1 MTDSMKFGPE
11 WLRNMSAEPS
21 GGSTSTTYSVNA
33 AGGVNAATSASASRN
48 FLFPEYRYGR
58 EEMLSLFD
66 RNCLLPQIL
75 PSFKKLFVEKVQYPL
90 ALTPS
95 SEEDN
100 NPNPIGNSARPA
112 WLQRSSGGFGSS
124 SRGTGRGGA
133 VDRGRMR
140 GKSVYH
146 PIYQRPSG
154 IFDEN
159 STATSAMNI
168 KPVERNWIDRNGT
181 GDSAISNNTSTTTMS
196 GGGGG
201 GGGILD
207 WNGTPSSSPR
217 KEFASHHRNSNM
229 ENWRRTRNEDGSGD
243 GPVVTGS
250 GSDMA
255 TGWRSGGGANSNNS
269 FGTNSHRWGRST
281 SWRDDDS
288 NVDSQQT
295 NVMMHRSISSA
306 GTLSIDRE
314 RKQSGMGTVHTSARV
329 STSCVKSAQ
338 MWPGVEAAV
347 NEDNLPEWAMEN
359 PSEVGGSFDA
369 SGAFHGTDHDNK
381 DKPIKNALEK
391 TDAKI
396 ETKIIKDQSSENENE
411 KIHENCSNDA
421 QLNTTNKDNCDV
433 TAIDSKTTHGTDI
446 SDRIKEVAVEVEKLI
461 MDDDNNLSSS
471 NSQRFAA
478 ADLIMESN
486 AINESATS
494 GEELAA
500 PSLLQNAPFADPIHL
515 SHLQRHQPQQL
526 HQQQQQPAP
535 QHFSLLSP
543 GPSLHQHHS
552 HLMNSLNSN
561 INDLWFYRDPQ
572 TNVQGPFSPLEM
584 TEWYRAGYF
593 NENLF
598 VRRFADNRF
607 RPLGELIK
615 FCHGNM
621 PFTHSHL
628 LPSPLE
634 LEMEIG
640 DQKPLLEGGGL
651 RGGNQQQLLER
662 GSLPVGNHQERL
674 LEGGVQQQL
683 LPTAATLPTV
693 ALSTAALPIIPL
705 LSRKHPNDEPLKANA
720 TAAAEALTLAI
731 KGNLMGNTSQLL
743 SMRFQMLQD
752 QYVQHQEYQILAELT
767 KNDCFQRLSAIEREA
782 IVRRKV
788 QLIALPDYL
797 TSLNGLGNTLSVI
810 NPMAGREL
818 FNLVAEQSKKDQHSV
833 QQRSIVGNNLLD
845 ANNFIL
851 NAQLMQQQQQ
861 QQLITPKPEDLP
873 PRNDLDLLNEYNLR
887 MLLRGNGQ
895 QPTVAAES
903 PQQLHSSVEE
913 TQMLT
918 AQNLMIPMWLP
929 PQSVKPTNTSSQWP
943 KGTLWDVATLEE
955 EQSQQQQQLM
965 MQKEQQ
971 QPSSSFVDKKLPEED
986 LKNEQRS
993 LEEPQEPHVVT
1004 DVHHED
1010 VIKSLNE
1017 PYKTKEYKPSTNNKL
1032 NSNIRQQQKQVNDE
1046 DQRRREQ
1053 TEEKRR
1059 QKEERKRQQLE
1070 EEKRRA
1076 LQDAE
1081 ERARQ
1086 VQEEKERQQ
1095 QIQAQRR
1102 KALLG
1107 SNNNAQPQSTKDLC
1121 LKTTGDQSQEPQRS
1135 SVRLPATSLA
1145 PWSLAR
1151 SSNSNSTV
1159 APGLAEI
1166 QKAERRER
1174 RADQQRHQEQLDK
1187 RSRANAAAQAEAN
1200 DVLLKWQSVASTPM
1214 PVMSL
1219 AEIQAEEAKRLT
1231 SELRRDIELQQHLGT
1246 GSLPGGASSA
1256 ASGGGGSTMSNIWG
1270 NVNKA
1275 WSGASP
1281 LTLSGSSGLWDE
1293 TLGNHHQNSY
1303 YGGGGASS
1311 TAASTAPRSSSI
1323 LQTQNRSNTNPQTS
1337 PRNLR
1342 KCQTL
1347 PAIKPQNQS
1356 EKVKPNKKTVA
1367 ASTEE
1372 KDKDRKPQFKG
1383 QADPS
1388 VSKVHEYENEFTNWC
1403 IKSLDNMSAKVDVP
1417 TFVAF
1422 LQDLEAPYEV
1432 KDYVRIYL
1440 GEGKDSMDFAKQFL
1454 ERRSKYKSLQRAQN
1468 AHNDDMCKPAPAI
1481 TPSSNDNTDNK
1492 NKQKKIKK
1500 NKMTRMDARSILGF
1514 SVTAAEGR
1522 INVGV
1527 RDYVDGP

>member
-11 WLRNMSAEPS
+11 WLRNMSAEPA
-21 GGSTSTTYSVNA
+21 GGSTSTTYNVNA
-33 AGGVNAATSASASRN
+33 ASGVNTATSGSASRN

-100 NPNPIGNSARPA
+100 NPNPMGNSSRPA

-146 PIYQRPSG
+146 SIYQRPSG

-168 KPVERNWIDRNGT
+168 KPAERNWIDRNGT
-181 GDSAISNNTSTTTMS
+181 GDSGNANNTSTATS

-201 GGGILD
+201 SGILD

-217 KEFASHHRNSNM
+217 KEFASHHHRNSNM

-243 GPVVTGS
+243 GPVVASS

-255 TGWRSGGGANSNNS
+255 AGWRSGGGGNTNNS
-269 FGTNSHRWGRST
+269 FGTNSHRWGRSV
-281 SWRDDDS
+281 SWREDDS
-288 NVDSQQT
+288 NGDSQQT
-295 NVMMHRSISSA
+295 NAMMHRSISSV
-306 GTLSIDRE
+306 GTVNIDRE
-314 RKQSGMGTVHTSARV
+314 RKQPGIGTVHTSVRV
-329 STSCVKSAQ
+329 STSGVKSSQ
-338 MWPGVEAAV
+338 LWTGVDAAV
-347 NEDNLPEWAMEN
+347 NDDNLPEWAMEN

-369 SGAFHGTDHDNK
+369 SGAFHGTDHNDVAI
-381 DKPIKNALEK
+381 IKNTPGTVDTE
-391 TDAKI
+391 I
-396 ETKIIKDQSSENENE
+396 ETKILKDPGSDKESE
-411 KIHENCSNDA
+411 KIQENCSNNVKSVKRDSE
-421 QLNTTNKDNCDV
+421 DNCDV
-433 TAIDSKTTHGTDI
+433 TAVDQTIIHGTDI

-461 MDDDNNLSSS
+461 MDDDNNLNSG
-471 NSQRFAA
+471 NSQRYAA
-478 ADLIMESN
+478 AELIMESKT
-486 AINESATS
+486 INESPTS
-494 GEELAA
+494 GEELSAK
-500 PSLLQNAPFADPIHL
+500 SLLQNAPFSEPIHL
-515 SHLQRHQPQQL
+515 NHLQRHQPQHL
-526 HQQQQQPAP
+526 HQQQQQPTS
-535 QHFSLLSP
+535 QHFSLLPP
-543 GPSLHQHHS
+543 GSSLHQHHHS

-561 INDLWFYRDPQ
+561 LNDLWFYRDPQ
-572 TNVQGPFSPLEM
+572 TNVQGPFSALEM

-634 LEMEIG
+634 LDMEME
-640 DQKPLLEGGGL
+640 
-651 RGGNQQQLLER
+651 
-662 GSLPVGNHQERL
+662 
-674 LEGGVQQQL
+674 GVQQQL
-683 LPTAATLPTV
+683 LPTAAPLQNV
-693 ALSTAALPIIPL
+693 ALSTAALPMIPL
-705 LSRKHPNDEPLKANA
+705 LARKYPCDEPLKANV

-788 QLIALPDYL
+788 QLIVLPDYL
-797 TSLNGLGNTLSVI
+797 TSLNGLSNALSVI

-818 FNLVAEQSKKDQHSV
+818 FNLVAEQSKKDQQNV

-861 QQLITPKPEDLP
+861 QVIPSNAEELP
-873 PRNDLDLLNEYNLR
+873 SRNDLDLLNEYNLR

-895 QPTVAAES
+895 QSTIAAES
-903 PQQLHSSVEE
+903 PQQLHSTVEE
-913 TQMLT
+913 TQILT

-929 PQSVKPTNTSSQWP
+929 PQSVKPTNSTSQWP

-965 MQKEQQ
+965 MQKEQRQ
-971 QPSSSFVDKKLPEED
+971 QQQHPSSNIVEKKVAEEI
-986 LKNEQRS
+986 LKNEERPS
-993 LEEPQEPHVVT
+993 EEPYKPHIET

-1010 VIKSLNE
+1010 VTKSLNE
-1017 PYKTKEYKPSTNNKL
+1017 QYKTKEHKQPINNKI
-1032 NSNIRQQQKQVNDE
+1032 SNIRQQKQVNDE

-1059 QKEERKRQQLE
+1059 QKEERKRQQQE

-1076 LQDAE
+1076 LQEAE

-1107 SNNNAQPQSTKDLC
+1107 SNNNAQPQASKDSV
-1121 LKTTGDQSQEPQRS
+1121 LKNAGDQSIETQRS
-1135 SVRLPATSLA
+1135 SARLPATSIA
-1145 PWSLAR
+1145 PWSLGR
-1151 SSNSNSTV
+1151 SPNANSTV

-1200 DVLLKWQSVASTPM
+1200 DVLLKWQSVTPTPI

-1219 AEIQAEEAKRLT
+1219 AEIQAEETKRLT
-1231 SELRRDIELQQHLGT
+1231 NELRRDIELQQQQQQHLGT
-1246 GSLPGGASSA
+1246 GVLTGGASGTGV
-1256 ASGGGGSTMSNIWG
+1256 GGAGATMSNIWG

-1275 WSGASP
+1275 WSGPSP
-1281 LTLSGSSGLWDE
+1281 LALSGSSGLWED
-1293 TLGNHHQNSY
+1293 TLNNQHQSSY
-1303 YGGGGASS
+1303 YGGGAGSS
-1311 TAASTAPRSSSI
+1311 TAASTTTRSSSI
-1323 LQTQNRSNTNPQTS
+1323 LQAQNKSNTNPLTS

-1342 KCQTL
+1342 KSQTL
-1347 PAIKPQNQS
+1347 PAIKPQNQP
-1356 EKVKPNKKTVA
+1356 EKVKPKQKAMA
-1367 ASTEE
+1367 ASIEE
-1372 KDKDRKPQFKG
+1372 KDKDRKAPFKG
-1383 QADPS
+1383 QTDPS
-1388 VSKVHEYENEFTNWC
+1388 ISKVNEYENEFTNWC
-1403 IKSLDNMSAKVDVP
+1403 MKSLDNMSAKVDVP

-1440 GEGKDSMDFAKQFL
+1440 GEGKDSLDFAKQFL

-1492 NKQKKIKK
+1492 NKQKKVKK

>member
-21 GGSTSTTYSVNA
+21 GGSTSTTYNVNA
-33 AGGVNAATSASASRN
+33 AGGVNMATSASASRN

-95 SEEDN
+95 SEEDS
-100 NPNPIGNSARPA
+100 NPNPMGNSSRPA
-112 WLQRSSGGFGSS
+112 WLQRSSSGFGSS

-146 PIYQRPSG
+146 SIYQRPSG
-154 IFDEN
+154 VFDEN

-168 KPVERNWIDRNGT
+168 KPAERNWIDRNGT
-181 GDSAISNNTSTTTMS
+181 GDSINSNTSTATS

-201 GGGILD
+201 SCGILD

-217 KEFASHHRNSNM
+217 KEFASHHHRNTNM
-229 ENWRRTRNEDGSGD
+229 ENWRRMRNEDGSGD
-243 GPVVTGS
+243 GPVVASS

-255 TGWRSGGGANSNNS
+255 AGWRSGGGGNNS

-281 SWRDDDS
+281 SWREDDS
-288 NVDSQQT
+288 NGESQPT
-295 NVMMHRSISSA
+295 NVIMHRSISTVGSV
-306 GTLSIDRE
+306 SIDRE
-314 RKQSGMGTVHTSARV
+314 RKQTGIGTAHSSVRV
-329 STSCVKSAQ
+329 STSGVKSSQ
-338 MWPGVEAAV
+338 LWTGVEAAV
-347 NEDNLPEWAMEN
+347 NDDNLPEWAMEN
-359 PSEVGGSFDA
+359 PSEVGGSFDS
-369 SGAFHGTDHDNK
+369 SGAFHGTDHNDVAI
-381 DKPIKNALEK
+381 IKNTPETA
-391 TDAKI
+391 DAEI
-396 ETKIIKDQSSENENE
+396 EAKIIKDSSSDKESEN
-411 KIHENCSNDA
+411 IQENC
-421 QLNTTNKDNCDV
+421 LNVKLKKRDSEDKCDV
-433 TAIDSKTTHGTDI
+433 TAIDQTIIHGTDI

-461 MDDDNNLSSS
+461 MDDDNNLNSG

-478 ADLIMESN
+478 AELIMESKTN
-486 AINESATS
+486 NESPTS
-494 GEELAA
+494 GEELSAK
-500 PSLLQNAPFADPIHL
+500 SLLQNTPFPEPINL
-515 SHLQRHQPQQL
+515 SHLQRHQPQHL
-526 HQQQQQPAP
+526 HQQPTP
-535 QHFSLLSP
+535 QHFSLLPP
-543 GPSLHQHHS
+543 GQSLHHHHS
-552 HLMNSLNSN
+552 HLMNSLSSN
-561 INDLWFYRDPQ
+561 LNDLWFYRDPQ
-572 TNVQGPFSPLEM
+572 TNVQGPFSALEM

-634 LEMEIG
+634 LDMEMEG
-640 DQKPLLEGGGL
+640 E
-651 RGGNQQQLLER
+651 
-662 GSLPVGNHQERL
+662 
-674 LEGGVQQQL
+674 VQQQL
-683 LPTAATLPTV
+683 IPTPATLPAV
-693 ALSTAALPIIPL
+693 ALSSAALPIIPL
-705 LSRKHPNDEPLKANA
+705 LARKHQSDEPLKANV

-767 KNDCFQRLSAIEREA
+767 KNDCFQRLSAIERES

-788 QLIALPDYL
+788 QLIVLPDYL
-797 TSLNGLGNTLSVI
+797 TSLNGLSNTLSVI
-810 NPMAGREL
+810 NPMAAREL
-818 FNLVAEQSKKDQHSV
+818 FNLVAEQSKKDQQSV

-861 QQLITPKPEDLP
+861 QQPVITPNAEELP
-873 PRNDLDLLNEYNLR
+873 SRNDLDLLNEYNLR
-887 MLLRGNGQ
+887 MLLRGNSHQ
-895 QPTVAAES
+895 SAIAADS
-903 PQQLHSSVEE
+903 QQLHSSVEE

-929 PQSVKPTNTSSQWP
+929 PQSVKPTNSTSQWP

-965 MQKEQQ
+965 IQKEQRQ
-971 QPSSSFVDKKLPEED
+971 QQQHPSSNFVEKKLAEVS
-986 LKNEQRS
+986 LKNEERP
-993 LEEPQEPHVVT
+993 LEEPHEPHIVT

-1010 VIKSLNE
+1010 VTKSLNE
-1017 PYKTKEYKPSTNNKL
+1017 PYKTKDHKQPTNNKL
-1032 NSNIRQQQKQVNDE
+1032 NSNIRQPQKQVNDE

-1076 LQDAE
+1076 IQEAE

-1107 SNNNAQPQSTKDLC
+1107 STSNAQPHATKDSVF
-1121 LKTTGDQSQEPQRS
+1121 KAAGDQSLETQRS
-1135 SVRLPATSLA
+1135 SVRLPGTSIA

-1151 SSNSNSTV
+1151 SPNANSTV

-1200 DVLLKWQSVASTPM
+1200 DVLLKWQSVAPTSM

-1219 AEIQAEEAKRLT
+1219 AEIQAEETKRLT
-1231 SELRRDIELQQHLGT
+1231 NELRKDIELQQQQHLGT
-1246 GSLPGGASSA
+1246 GTLPGGASGTGV
-1256 ASGGGGSTMSNIWG
+1256 GGGGATMSNIWG

-1275 WSGASP
+1275 WSGPSP
-1281 LTLSGSSGLWDE
+1281 LALSGSSGLWEE
-1293 TLGNHHQNSY
+1293 TLTNQHQTSY
-1303 YGGGGASS
+1303 YGGGGGSS
-1311 TAASTAPRSSSI
+1311 TAASTATRSSSI
-1323 LQTQNRSNTNPQTS
+1323 LQAQNKSNTNPLTS

-1342 KCQTL
+1342 KSQTL
-1347 PAIKPQNQS
+1347 PAIKPQNQP
-1356 EKVKPNKKTVA
+1356 EKVKPKQKAIA
-1367 ASTEE
+1367 ASIEE

-1383 QADPS
+1383 QTDPS
-1388 VSKVHEYENEFTNWC
+1388 ITKVNEYENEFTNWC
-1403 IKSLDNMSAKVDVP
+1403 MKSLDNMSAKVDVP

-1440 GEGKDSMDFAKQFL
+1440 GEGKDSLDFAKQFL

-1492 NKQKKIKK
+1492 NKQKKVKK

>member
-33 AGGVNAATSASASRN
+33 VGGVNAATSASASRN

-100 NPNPIGNSARPA
+100 NQSPIGNSSRPA

-159 STATSAMNI
+159 STVTSAMNI
-168 KPVERNWIDRNGT
+168 KPAERNWIDRNGT
-181 GDSAISNNTSTTTMS
+181 GDSAIANNTSTITS
-196 GGGGG
+196 GGGGGGGG

-217 KEFASHHRNSNM
+217 KEYASHHHRISNM

-243 GPVVTGS
+243 GPVVAGS
-250 GSDMA
+250 GSEMA
-255 TGWRSGGGANSNNS
+255 AGWRSGSGGNTNS

-288 NVDSQQT
+288 NGDSQQA
-295 NVMMHRSISSA
+295 NIIIHRSISSV
-306 GTLSIDRE
+306 GTASIDRE
-314 RKQSGMGTVHTSARV
+314 RKPSGIGTVHSSVRV
-329 STSCVKSAQ
+329 STSGVKNSQ
-338 MWPGVEAAV
+338 MWTGVEAAV
-347 NEDNLPEWAMEN
+347 NDDNLPEWAMEN

-369 SGAFHGTDHDNK
+369 SGAFHGTDHNDLSIK
-381 DKPIKNALEK
+381 KNAPGAV
-391 TDAKI
+391 DAEI
-396 ETKIIKDQSSENENE
+396 ETKIAKDSGSEKECEKMEENY
-411 KIHENCSNDA
+411 SNNA
-421 QLNTTNKDNCDV
+421 QLNKMDNEDNCDV
-433 TAIDSKTTHGTDI
+433 TAKDTRIMHGTDI

-461 MDDDNNLSSS
+461 MDDDHNLSSG
-471 NSQRFAA
+471 NSPRFSAA
-478 ADLIMESN
+478 ELIMESN
-486 AINESATS
+486 VINESPTS
-494 GEELAA
+494 GEELATK
-500 PSLLQNAPFADPIHL
+500 SLLQSSSFSEPI
-515 SHLQRHQPQQL
+515 HQPQHI
-526 HQQQQQPAP
+526 HQQQQQPTS
-535 QHFSLLSP
+535 QHFSLLPP
-543 GPSLHQHHS
+543 GPSLHQHHHS
-552 HLMNSLNSN
+552 HLINSLNSN
-561 INDLWFYRDPQ
+561 LNDLWFYRDPQ
-572 TNVQGPFSPLEM
+572 TNVQGPFSALEM

-598 VRRFADNRF
+598 VRRFSDNRF

-634 LEMEIG
+634 LEMEMEG
-640 DQKPLLEGGGL
+640 CQKTLMEGGGGQ
-651 RGGNQQQLLER
+651 RAGNQQQTLD
-662 GSLPVGNHQERL
+662 GTSLPVGNQQQPL

-683 LPTAATLPTV
+683 LPAAATLPTV
-693 ALSTAALPIIPL
+693 ALSNADLPIIPL
-705 LSRKHPNDEPLKANA
+705 LPRKHQNDESLKANV

-743 SMRFQMLQD
+743 SMRFQMLQE
-752 QYVQHQEYQILAELT
+752 QFVQHQEYQILAELM

-788 QLIALPDYL
+788 QLIVLPDYL
-797 TSLNGLGNTLSVI
+797 TSLNGLSNTLSII
-810 NPMAGREL
+810 NPLAGREL
-818 FNLVAEQSKKDQHSV
+818 FNLVAEQVKKDQQNV
-833 QQRSIVGNNLLD
+833 QQRTIVGNNLLD

-861 QQLITPKPEDLP
+861 QQLLTPKPEDLP

-895 QPTVAAES
+895 EPTIAAES
-903 PQQLHSSVEE
+903 SQLHSVEE

-929 PQSVKPTNTSSQWP
+929 PQSVKPLNSTPQWP
-943 KGTLWDVATLEE
+943 KGTLWDVASLEE
-955 EQSQQQQQLM
+955 EQNHQQQQLM
-965 MQKEQQ
+965 MQKEQRQ
-971 QPSSSFVDKKLPEED
+971 QPTISFMEKKLDEEN

-993 LEEPQEPHVVT
+993 LEEPHELSAVPVV
-1004 DVHHED
+1004 HLED
-1010 VIKSLNE
+1010 VPKSLNE
-1017 PYKTKEYKPSTNNKL
+1017 PYKTKEHKPSTNTKL
-1032 NSNIRQQQKQVNDE
+1032 NSNIRQLQKQDNDE

-1070 EEKRRA
+1070 DEKRRA
-1076 LQDAE
+1076 LQEAE

-1086 VQEEKERQQ
+1086 VQEEKERQH

-1107 SNNNAQPQSTKDLC
+1107 SNNNAHPQTTKDAVF
-1121 LKTTGDQSQEPQRS
+1121 KTAGDQSLEAQRS
-1135 SVRLPATSLA
+1135 SVRLPATSIA

-1151 SSNSNSTV
+1151 SSNANSTV

-1187 RSRANAAAQAEAN
+1187 RSRANAAAQGEAN
-1200 DVLLKWQSVASTPM
+1200 DVLLKWQSVTPTPI

-1219 AEIQAEEAKRLT
+1219 ADIQAEEAKRLT
-1231 SELRRDIELQQHLGT
+1231 NELRRDIEQQHQHLGT
-1246 GSLPGGASSA
+1246 GSLPGGASTA
-1256 ASGGGGSTMSNIWG
+1256 AAGGAGATMSNIWG

-1281 LTLSGSSGLWDE
+1281 LALSGSSSLWEE
-1293 TLGNHHQNSY
+1293 TLSNQHQTSY
-1303 YGGGGASS
+1303 YAGGGGSS
-1311 TAASTAPRSSSI
+1311 TAASTATRSSSI
-1323 LQTQNRSNTNPQTS
+1323 LQAQNKSNTNPQTS

-1342 KCQTL
+1342 KSQTL
-1347 PAIKPQNQS
+1347 PVIKPQNQP
-1356 EKVKPNKKTVA
+1356 ERVKPKQKAVT
-1367 ASTEE
+1367 ASIEE
-1372 KDKDRKPQFKG
+1372 KDKDRKPQFKA
-1383 QADPS
+1383 QADS
-1388 VSKVHEYENEFTNWC
+1388 SISKVNEYENEFTNWC
-1403 IKSLDNMSAKVDVP
+1403 MKSLDNMSAKVDVP

-1440 GEGKDSMDFAKQFL
+1440 GEGKDSLDFAKQFL

-1481 TPSSNDNTDNK
+1481 TPSLNDNTDNK

>member
-33 AGGVNAATSASASRN
+33 SGGVNTATSASASRN

-100 NPNPIGNSARPA
+100 TPNPIGNSSRPA

-124 SRGTGRGGA
+124 SRGAGRGGV

-146 PIYQRPSG
+146 PIFQRPSG

-159 STATSAMNI
+159 SIATSAMNI
-168 KPVERNWIDRNGT
+168 KVKLEIMKWKFVKKISFSIKQPAERNWVDRNGT
-181 GDSAISNNTSTTTMS
+181 GDSAIANNTSTITS

-201 GGGILD
+201 GGGIVD
-207 WNGTPSSSPR
+207 WNGTPGSSPR
-217 KEFASHHRNSNM
+217 KEFASHHHRNSNM

-243 GPVVTGS
+243 GPVVAGS
-250 GSDMA
+250 GSDMVA
-255 TGWRSGGGANSNNS
+255 GWRSGGGNTNSS

-288 NVDSQQT
+288 NVESQQT
-295 NVMMHRSISSA
+295 NVMMHRSISSV
-306 GTLSIDRE
+306 GTVSIDRE
-314 RKQSGMGTVHTSARV
+314 RKQSGIGTGHSSVRV
-329 STSCVKSAQ
+329 STSGVKSSQ
-338 MWPGVEAAV
+338 MWTGVEAV
-347 NEDNLPEWAMEN
+347 NDDNLPEWAMEN

-369 SGAFHGTDHDNK
+369 SGAFHGTDHNDN
-381 DKPIKNALEK
+381 DEPIIKNTPGTADPE
-391 TDAKI
+391 I
-396 ETKIIKDQSSENENE
+396 ETKVIKDPGSDKESEKNQ
-411 KIHENCSNDA
+411 ENCSNNVQFKVRADE
-421 QLNTTNKDNCDV
+421 DNCDV
-433 TAIDSKTTHGTDI
+433 ITVDPKIMHGTDI
-446 SDRIKEVAVEVEKLI
+446 SDRIKEAAVEVEKLI
-461 MDDDNNLSSS
+461 MDDDINLRSD

-486 AINESATS
+486 ATNENATS

-500 PSLLQNAPFADPIHL
+500 KSLLQNASFSEPIHL
-515 SHLQRHQPQQL
+515 SHLQRHQPQHL
-526 HQQQQQPAP
+526 HQQPTP
-535 QHFSLLSP
+535 QHFSLLP
-543 GPSLHQHHS
+543 PAPPLHQHHHS
-552 HLMNSLNSN
+552 HLINSLNSN
-561 INDLWFYRDPQ
+561 LNDLWFYRDPQ
-572 TNVQGPFSPLEM
+572 TNVQGPFSALEM

-634 LEMEIG
+634 LEMEAQPQI
-640 DQKPLLEGGGL
+640 
-651 RGGNQQQLLER
+651 
-662 GSLPVGNHQERL
+662 
-674 LEGGVQQQL
+674 

-693 ALSTAALPIIPL
+693 SLSTAAMPIIPL
-705 LSRKHPNDEPLKANA
+705 LPRKHQNDETLKANV

-767 KNDCFQRLSAIEREA
+767 KNDCFQRLSAVEREA

-788 QLIALPDYL
+788 QLIVLPDYL
-797 TSLNGLGNTLSVI
+797 TSLNSLSNTLSVI

-818 FNLVAEQSKKDQHSV
+818 FNLVAEQSKKDQQNV
-833 QQRSIVGNNLLD
+833 QQRSIVDNNLLD

-851 NAQLMQQQQQ
+851 NAQLVQQ
-861 QQLITPKPEDLP
+861 QQLINPKPEELP
-873 PRNDLDLLNEYNLR
+873 SRNDLDLLNEYNLR

-895 QPTVAAES
+895 QPTVATES

-913 TQMLT
+913 TQLLT

-929 PQSVKPTNTSSQWP
+929 PQSVKPTNPSSQWP

-955 EQSQQQQQLM
+955 EQSQQQQQQI
-965 MQKEQQ
+965 MQKDQQ
-971 QPSSSFVDKKLPEED
+971 QQQLQPTSSFVEKKLDGEN
-986 LKNEQRS
+986 LKNEQIS
-993 LEEPQEPHVVT
+993 LEEPREPHVAT
-1004 DVHHED
+1004 DVHLED
-1010 VIKSLNE
+1010 VAKSLNE
-1017 PYKTKEYKPSTNNKL
+1017 PYKKKEHKQSNNNKL
-1032 NSNIRQQQKQVNDE
+1032 ISNTRQQQKQINDE
-1046 DQRRREQ
+1046 DQRRKEQ

-1059 QKEERKRQQLE
+1059 LKEERKRQQLE

-1076 LQDAE
+1076 LQEAE

-1102 KALLG
+1102 KALIG
-1107 SNNNAQPQSTKDLC
+1107 SNSNAQPQAAKDSAF
-1121 LKTTGDQSQEPQRS
+1121 KTAGDQTLEPQRS
-1135 SVRLPATSLA
+1135 SVRSIA

-1151 SSNSNSTV
+1151 SPNANSTI

-1200 DVLLKWQSVASTPM
+1200 DVLLKWQSVAPTSM

-1231 SELRRDIELQQHLGT
+1231 NEQRRDVELQQQQQHMGT
-1246 GSLPGGASSA
+1246 GLLQGSASGTA
-1256 ASGGGGSTMSNIWG
+1256 AGGGGATMSNIWG

-1281 LTLSGSSGLWDE
+1281 LALSGSSGLWEE
-1293 TLGNHHQNSY
+1293 TLSNQHQTSY
-1303 YGGGGASS
+1303 YGGGGGSS
-1311 TAASTAPRSSSI
+1311 NAASTTTRSSSI
-1323 LQTQNRSNTNPQTS
+1323 LQAQNKSNTNPITS

-1342 KCQTL
+1342 KSQTL
-1347 PAIKPQNQS
+1347 PAIKAQNQS
-1356 EKVKPNKKTVA
+1356 EKLKPKQKAVA
-1367 ASTEE
+1367 ASIEE

-1388 VSKVHEYENEFTNWC
+1388 ISKVNEYENEFTNWC
-1403 IKSLDNMSAKVDVP
+1403 MKSLDNMSAKVDVP

-1440 GEGKDSMDFAKQFL
+1440 GEGKESLDFAKQFL

-1481 TPSSNDNTDNK
+1481 TPSSNDSTDNKVGCNYALLDFLFIFLFPK
-1492 NKQKKIKK
+1492 NKQKKVKK